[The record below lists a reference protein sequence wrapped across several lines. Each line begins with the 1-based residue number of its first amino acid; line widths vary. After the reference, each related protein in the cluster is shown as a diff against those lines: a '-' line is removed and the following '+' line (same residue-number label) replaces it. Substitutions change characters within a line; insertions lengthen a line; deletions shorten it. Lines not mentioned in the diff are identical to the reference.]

1 MGLASELDH
10 KAVSETRHL
19 ESVEKVSSGSS
30 SPSGIDADRLDELN
44 TIEKTPSGKFVWLVT
59 ITASWG
65 GLLFGKAMSVIQ
77 GKSSWANISRI

>member
-1 MGLASELDH
+1 MGLALELDH
-10 KAVSETRHL
+10 KAGSQTGHVET
-19 ESVEKVSSGSS
+19 VEKVSCSS

-44 TIEKTPSGKFVWLVT
+44 TIEETPSGKFVWLVT

-77 GKSSWANISRI
+77 GMSSSANISRI